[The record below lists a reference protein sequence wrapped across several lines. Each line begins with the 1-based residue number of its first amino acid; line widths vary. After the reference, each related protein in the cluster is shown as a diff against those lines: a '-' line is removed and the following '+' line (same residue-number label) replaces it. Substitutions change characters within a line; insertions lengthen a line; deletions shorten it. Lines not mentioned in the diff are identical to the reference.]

1 MLPPKFWHVSAGK
14 SGRDYSDI
22 FLEHD
27 VMFIGPGDGGPYP
40 TNAYEGIGSLR
51 RFHDKVD
58 PGDIVL
64 MRRGADVIAIGVT
77 HAAGYQHLSAF
88 DDIYGWQ
95 LQHTRRVVWQVLAKP
110 LPLFASRPRMS
121 RFGRVKNPTPE
132 LVELAREC
140 KERELLPLP
149 DAPSAILSPRD
160 LLPELTAAGLT
171 NAAEVCKVLEDHQKL
186 LWWYHQNAE
195 TRPNEHEV
203 VAYLVV
209 PLLRALGWSET
220 QLAIEWTVG
229 KKAVKSLRSVGRLG
243 RADLAAFDAPSR
255 APERCVMLCEA
266 KALSSGLGDTLPQP
280 VHYADKLPNCR
291 RILTTQ
297 GSRFGIYLR
306 LPDGSWPTRPDHYL
320 NVARL
325 RTQHAFPRGT
335 NAVAALL
342 ALTPASVGAAFV
354 GDNADA
360 QPGGEPGEG
369 PGTVESGG
377 PQRSLRTGA

>member
-1 MLPPKFWHVSAGK
+1 MMVPQKFWHVSAGK

-27 VMFIGPGDGGPYP
+27 VMFIGPGDPGPYSA
-40 TNAYEGIGSLR
+40 TAYDGLGSLR
-51 RFHDKVD
+51 RFHDKVT

-64 MRRGADVIAIGVT
+64 MRRGVDVVAIGVVPSD
-77 HAAGYQHLSAF
+77 GYQHLSAF

-95 LQHTRRVVWQVLAKP
+95 LQHTRRVVWQQLAKP
-110 LPLFASRPRMS
+110 LPLFAGRPRMS
-121 RFGRVKNPTPE
+121 RFDRLKNPTSE
-132 LVELAREC
+132 LLALANQC
-140 KERELLPLP
+140 KLRELLALP
-149 DAPSAILSPRD
+149 DAPSAILSPKD
-160 LLPELTAAGLT
+160 LLPGLTAGGLVD
-171 NAAEVCKVLEDHQKL
+171 AAKVCEVLENHRGLLVWYQK
-186 LWWYHQNAE
+186 QKE

-203 VAYLVV
+203 VAYLVI

-220 QLAIEWTVG
+220 QLAIEWTIG
-229 KKAVKSLRSVGRLG
+229 KKAVKSQRTGDRLG

-280 VHYADKLPNCR
+280 VHYANKLPNCR
-291 RILTTQ
+291 RIVTTQ

-306 LPDGSWPTRPDHYL
+306 RPDGSWPTRPDHYL

-325 RTQHAFPRGT
+325 RTQHAFPHGT

-342 ALTPASVGAAFV
+342 ALTPAAVGAAF
-354 GDNADA
+354 GDADV
-360 QPGGEPGEG
+360 PPGEPCAHG
-369 PGTVESGG
+369 SC
-377 PQRSLRTGA
+377 